1 MELTDEKNDMKDLN
15 KELANLRKEFGT
27 EAFDEHINRIKD
39 RYTEPEEKE
48 ALTRFILEMADVCGE
63 ELQEIGNDISLLE
76 QLKQVSSIV
85 SLSYIAKRYFGKS
98 KSWFSQRM
106 NGHLVNGKEAGFT
119 PDEIRTLN
127 MAIQDIS
134 KTLGSISFTC

>member
-1 MELTDEKNDMKDLN
+1 MKNLD
-15 KELANLRKEFGT
+15 KELADLRKEFGT
-27 EAFDEHINRIKD
+27 KAFDEHINRIKD
-39 RYTEPEEKE
+39 VYTKPEEKE
-48 ALTRFILEMADVCGE
+48 ALTRFVLEMADTCE
-63 ELQEIGNDISLLE
+63 DKLQDVGHEISLLE
-76 QLKQVSSIV
+76 QLKQVSDIV
-85 SLSYIAKRYFGKS
+85 SLSYIAKHYFGKS

-119 PDEIRTLN
+119 QDEMRTLN

>member
-1 MELTDEKNDMKDLN
+1 MKDLN
-15 KELANLRKEFGT
+15 KELADLRKEFGT
-27 EAFDEHINRIKD
+27 PAFDEHINRIQD
-39 RYTEPEEKE
+39 LYTTPEEKKV
-48 ALTRFILEMADVCGE
+48 LTGFILEMADVCE
-63 ELQEIGNDISLLE
+63 SELQDVGQEISLQE
-76 QLKQVSSIV
+76 QLKQVSNIV

-106 NGHLVNGKEAGFT
+106 HGHHVNGKEAGFT

-127 MAIQDIS
+127 TALQDIS

>member
-1 MELTDEKNDMKDLN
+1 MKDLN
-15 KELANLRKEFGT
+15 KELVDLRKEFGT
-27 EAFDEHINRIKD
+27 AAFDEHISRMKGV
-39 RYTEPEEKE
+39 YTASDEKE
-48 ALTRFILEMADVCGE
+48 ILTRFVLEMTDVCE
-63 ELQEIGNDISLLE
+63 VELQDIGNEVSLLE

-106 NGHLVNGKEAGFT
+106 NGHLVNGREAGFT
-119 PDEIRTLN
+119 ADEIRTLN